1 AAFNRRAT
9 LDQGP
14 ALRRHCREAVAA
26 GVAMQRVQ
34 RERRL
39 AAPDPFVARQQTG
52 AHACGGALALREGE
66 LALGR
71 DLLAFSRQRLARR
84 RARARRPPAPRR
96 ASIARERARRGPH
109 RSPSRPDHSPVAP
122 TTLQVPGAPLLLLAI
137 LYRG

>member
-1 AAFNRRAT
+1 MIRRPPRSTLFPYTTLFRSRRAT

-34 RERRL
+34 RERRF

-66 LALGR
+66 LAPGR
-71 DLLAFSRQRLARR
+71 DLLAFSRQRLAQ
-84 RARARRPPAPRR
+84 
-96 ASIARERARRGPH
+96 RGD
-109 RSPSRPDHSPVAP
+109 RKSV
-122 TTLQVPGAPLLLLAI
+122 V
-137 LYRG
+137 